1 MVVRVLVVV
10 VMVPLTH
17 FPFER
22 MNPSSFEHVLHA
34 IPLSP
39 YVNG

>member
-1 MVVRVLVVV
+1 MAAGATGIYAACPVTIVVLVWVVV

-22 MNPSSFEHVLHA
+22 TNPS
-34 IPLSP
+34 
-39 YVNG
+39 